1 MLIGVPLFPF
11 LQPEAPF
18 SLPPSPYFECED
30 SGKGPR
36 CLQTHWIIFDR
47 EDMQDV
53 SVQLLRRFP
62 TVERSSLSV
71 GSRLTEFCQQIT
83 RAAIIDFLSLPS
95 LRCILFLGCAHG
107 RRPSFL
113 PSSILIHALS
123 SCTAVALRY
132 ILVKSEREFIPSAV
146 SPQGR
151 SSLRQLVLDLPPT
164 MVPAVQEILLDSA
177 IVSMDTLQH
186 LRVSR
191 SSPPTNFSLH
201 GLESVALRARVPNIV
216 MDAIA
221 NLPTYMPRLEV
232 VTVVIHANDC
242 RETNFIAAPK
252 ADAALLA
259 LTQLRDAHFI
269 LAADSSAGAH
279 FVVLSSRAKHRYL
292 SYFDD

>member
-1 MLIGVPLFPF
+1 
-11 LQPEAPF
+11 
-18 SLPPSPYFECED
+18 
-30 SGKGPR
+30 
-36 CLQTHWIIFDR
+36 
-47 EDMQDV
+47 
-53 SVQLLRRFP
+53 
-62 TVERSSLSV
+62 
-71 GSRLTEFCQQIT
+71 
-83 RAAIIDFLSLPS
+83 
-95 LRCILFLGCAHG
+95 
-107 RRPSFL
+107 
-113 PSSILIHALS
+113 
-123 SCTAVALRY
+123 
-132 ILVKSEREFIPSAV
+132 
-146 SPQGR
+146 
-151 SSLRQLVLDLPPT
+151 

-201 GLESVALRARVPNIV
+201 GLESVALRCSPSLQHLDIDLKDDNPIDLPAIPYLRLLTLRNSVHRARVPNIV

-259 LTQLRDAHFI
+259 LAQLRDAHFI

-279 FVVLSSRAKHRYL
+279 FAVCVEMQLQSANKAGLLSFSRLSSRAKHHYL